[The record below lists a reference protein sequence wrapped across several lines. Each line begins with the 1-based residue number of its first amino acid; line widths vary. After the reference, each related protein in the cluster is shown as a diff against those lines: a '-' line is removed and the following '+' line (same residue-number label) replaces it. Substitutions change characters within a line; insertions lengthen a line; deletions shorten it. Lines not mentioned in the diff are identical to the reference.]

1 MLFLA
6 LACIGGVSLVA
17 CSKDDDNA
25 VVPPTK
31 AQLLMQKSWKI
42 KDITV
47 PKPSDVTK
55 DSSVLK
61 TCAADDLLSFGATTY
76 NFSDSTIKCDS
87 ALFFYSKGTWQ
98 YVQTKDSINLTSTT
112 PAGKF
117 KAWKV
122 VTLNDTL
129 LKVNYTD
136 STVLSNKVLKTIS
149 FKH

>member
-1 MLFLA
+1 M
-6 LACIGGVSLVA
+6 ACIGGVSMVA

-31 AQLLMQKSWKI
+31 TQLLTQKGWKI
-42 KDITV
+42 KDITI
-47 PKPSDVTK
+47 PRITDATK

-76 NFSDSTIKCDS
+76 NFSDSTTKCDS

-98 YVQTKDSINLTSTT
+98 YVQAKDSINLTSTT

-117 KAWKV
+117 QAWKV

-136 STVLSNKVLKTIS
+136 SSVLTNKVLKTLS